1 MRSKLIL
8 CLLLLLL
15 FLFATTISAQMTPS
29 LVEPSAEEYLSTVV
43 ELYEQIDD
51 YSEQRD
57 LRAIIQVEVDYRY
70 GVDALSYDEL
80 KIFGFFLRLNSYWY
94 NSFFYDIDGIHYA
107 IVEAYMSE
115 NNISLEVHETL
126 SFDEYILNIT
136 PIDFSGD
143 GQSEYLID
151 TTWNENS
158 HHAYWIVENTD
169 TGYQRVKTPQ
179 LWFDESCDFRSVCG
193 GGATIVS
200 LDDINADGGAE
211 LVLAVGGYCGYG
223 FCGGHLSV
231 LGWQNSEIVN
241 IIYDAPNVIELAWAS
256 GTYSGGGQSPNLPP
270 DSEWLIDNID
280 DDPELEILE
289 DRYFRDNHACRVLQ
303 QQRFDWDGTNYI
315 GNQQTETLDDSLG
328 CSLRASFLAM
338 DDNRYANAIGYY
350 QRVIEL
356 TENTDDGYEQ
366 EVHQF
371 AQIRLAIANALLEN
385 VDIAKEQIE
394 LLNQIEPEVEILRL
408 LIEGTQTYLENND
421 PIAMC
426 WAVQESITG
435 AEAWSFSSD
444 FDDYAGLDDLARTA
458 NYAVGRSSPRVSGC
472 DTNGYLIYRL
482 SQEEIAINQ
491 SPIPTIEAF
500 GLTVSDSI
508 TLNTNQ
514 DNVDDWFIW
523 VEELSNQGFLFV
535 SNEGSYEISIFNYQ
549 LPTKNT
555 DYAVRL
561 LPDGTQ
567 TLVIIQYPTSEALC
581 TSEMQSGTVTIFK
594 SINNGVPSYTRRS
607 FSLCE
612 MLTLD
617 DFDFTAGSLDVWSS
631 EFEPVSA
638 NWTGTD
644 YSYRSSPTRQQRI
657 EERGV
662 FSCGIT
668 GLYFCGFNEENPES
682 AIQIIDTYNSDPET
696 ASIDAEP
703 SLFYP
708 NITIA
713 MAYRRALALEQLGH
727 DDEVLI
733 AYQELSESDTIWGQ
747 MADLHLAPQ
756 N

>member
-8 CLLLLLL
+8 CLLLL

-43 ELYEQIDD
+43 ELYRDLDTPFSEKRDLSAIAQLEVGYRYDVD
-51 YSEQRD
+51 TFSYSELRD
-57 LRAIIQVEVDYRY
+57 LTVLLNQNAHWYNPFFDDAD
-70 GVDALSYDEL
+70 GTHFALSM
-80 KIFGFFLRLNSYWY
+80 
-94 NSFFYDIDGIHYA
+94 
-107 IVEAYMSE
+107 AYIQD
-115 NNISLEVHETL
+115 NDISLDAHETL
-126 SFDEYILNIT
+126 SFDEYLLNIT

-151 TTWNENS
+151 MTWYEYS
-158 HHAYWIVENTD
+158 HRAYWIVEETD

-179 LWFDESCDFRSVCG
+179 LWFNEACNFREVCG

-223 FCGGHLSV
+223 FCAGHLSV

-241 IIYDAPNVIELAWAS
+241 LVYNDPNVIELAWTS
-256 GTYSGGGQSPNLPP
+256 GAYSGGVRSPILPP
-270 DSEWLIDNID
+270 DSEWTIDNVD

-289 DRYFRDNHACRVLQ
+289 ERYFTDNHACRVLQ
-303 QQRFDWDGTNYI
+303 EQRFDWDGTNYI

-328 CSLRASFLAM
+328 CSLRASFQAM
-338 DDNRYANAIGYY
+338 DKNRYADAIGYY

-371 AQIRLAIANALLEN
+371 AQIRIAIANALLEN

-394 LLNQIEPEVEILRL
+394 ALRQDSALSQELGWIIEA
-408 LIEGTQTYLENND
+408 TQSYLDNPNPFSVCFD
-421 PIAMC
+421 
-426 WAVQESITG
+426 VQSSLSGDTTI
-435 AEAWSFSSD
+435 SPFSYFS
-444 FDDYAGLDDLARTA
+444 DYAGLDDLGRTA
-458 NYAVGRSSPRVSGC
+458 NYAAGRSSPEKSGC
-472 DTNGYLIYRL
+472 DAVGYLSYRL
-482 SQEEIAINQ
+482 SQEGLAINQ
-491 SPIPTIEAF
+491 SPIPIIESL

-508 TLNTNQ
+508 TLDTNQ
-514 DNVDDWFIW
+514 DNIDDWFIW
-523 VEELSNQGFLFV
+523 IEELDNQGFLFV
-535 SNEGSYEISIFNYQ
+535 SDENSYEIRTFNYQ
-549 LPTKNT
+549 LPTENT
-555 DYAVRL
+555 EYAVRL

-567 TLVIIQYPTSEALC
+567 TLVIIQYPILDTLC
-581 TSEMQSGTVTIFK
+581 TAEAQSGTLTIFE
-594 SINNGVPSYTRRS
+594 SINDGVPSYTRRS

-713 MAYRRALALEQLGH
+713 MAYRRALALEQLGR
-727 DDEVLI
+727 DDEALV
-733 AYQELSESDTIWGQ
+733 AYQELSASDTIWGR
-747 MADLHLAPQ
+747 MAELHLAPQ